1 MPHTFLGTAFVG
13 GYAALASSS
22 YPEIHQMAYLGASL
36 CCVGA
41 LAGLASQKTSRLGNA
56 LGMIGV
62 SSGIASTFGLMNIP
76 LDFALQIGGT
86 MASGNWLQR
95 SIAKCIVYSKKS

>member
-1 MPHTFLGTAFVG
+1 
-13 GYAALASSS
+13 
-22 YPEIHQMAYLGASL
+22 MAYLGASL

-62 SSGIASTFGLMNIP
+62 SSGLVSTFGLMNISP
-76 LDFALQIGGT
+76 EFALQIGGT
-86 MASGNWLQR
+86 MASGNCQIQHKNILDKSE
-95 SIAKCIVYSKKS
+95 SILMKKVFIDKNKNSGMLYLH